1 MTEPDAGTQAVG
13 GTFSFARAE
22 RDRDRNNWVA
32 PRGDLQTGS
41 LAVRVLGQGPP
52 TLLLHGFM
60 GSNRYWGGAYDR
72 LADQSLVLAPDLLGF
87 GASPRPASGYGPDDH
102 GRALVRSL
110 EELEVRGEVQ
120 VVGHSTGALLALWL
134 ASKYPDKV
142 RRVVAIAPPLF
153 RDPEHAR
160 LQLRQLGVLERLFA
174 FQDWAAKMFCKTLC
188 EKRPRLAVKLYAMI
202 RPELPYPVLED
213 ATRHSWTSYSETVKK
228 VILAAEAL
236 RWLTSARCE
245 VLLVAG
251 TEDRMLD
258 LGLFRELSEHY
269 SHVQLRIVPGAGH
282 HLPLTQPDE
291 CLAAI
296 ESRGR
301 PPRRCKRVNPRVQ
314 PRPQDG
320 VSAWRG
326 PRPGEVW

>member
-1 MTEPDAGTQAVG
+1 MTLSRTAY
-13 GTFSFARAE
+13 SFARGE
-22 RDRDRNNWVA
+22 HGRDTNNWV
-32 PRGDLQTGS
+32 PSRGDMRMSS
-41 LAVRVLGQGPP
+41 LAVRVLGKGPP

-60 GSNRYWGGAYDR
+60 GSNRYWGAAYDR

-87 GASPRPASGYGPDDH
+87 GASPHPTSGYGPDDH

-110 EELEVRGEVQ
+110 DELDVRGDLQ

-134 ASKYPDKV
+134 ASKYPDQV

-160 LQLRQLGVLERLFA
+160 HQLRQLGLLERLFA

-188 EKRPRLAVKLYAMI
+188 EKRPGLAARLYATI

-213 ATRHSWTSYSETVKK
+213 ATRHSWTSYSETIKR
-228 VILAAEAL
+228 VILAAEGI

-251 TEDRMLD
+251 TEDRLLD
-258 LGLFRELSEHY
+258 LDLFRELSDRY
-269 SHVQLRIVPGAGH
+269 PHVQLRIVPGAGH
-282 HLPLTQPDE
+282 HLPLTQPDH
-291 CLAAI
+291 CIAAI
-296 ESRGR
+296 EGQSESD
-301 PPRRCKRVNPRVQ
+301 RR
-314 PRPQDG
+314 
-320 VSAWRG
+320 
-326 PRPGEVW
+326 